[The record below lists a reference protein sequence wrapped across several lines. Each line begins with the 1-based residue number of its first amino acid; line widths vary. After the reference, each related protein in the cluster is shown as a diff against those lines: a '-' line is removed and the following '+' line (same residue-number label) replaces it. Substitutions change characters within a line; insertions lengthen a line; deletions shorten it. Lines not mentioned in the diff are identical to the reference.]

1 MHTTPYSDGMEDYYN
16 DPTRTEE
23 SMFKIDSSI
32 FIDSLKYKTI
42 GGRTVYG
49 GGGISPDIFVLLT
62 PRVLEYIIPLFFG
75 GAVNQFAYDYV
86 KRNRF
91 FENSPWSSLSEFK
104 AQFVVENSLID
115 ELVEYA
121 VNELGIFP
129 YRNSDI
135 KHCEE
140 KLRIQL
146 KSEIARQI
154 WQENGFF
161 SIYNDFDNEVLKA
174 LASF

>member
-1 MHTTPYSDGMEDYYN
+1 M
-16 DPTRTEE
+16 
-23 SMFKIDSSI
+23 
-32 FIDSLKYKTI
+32 
-42 GGRTVYG
+42 
-49 GGGISPDIFVLLT
+49 
-62 PRVLEYIIPLFFG
+62 
-75 GAVNQFAYDYV
+75 
-86 KRNRF
+86 
-91 FENSPWSSLSEFK
+91 
-104 AQFVVENSLID
+104 VEKDLID
-115 ELVEYA
+115 ELVDYA